1 MYALKKIE
9 KGMDFTMKLL
19 ECKKLSKSMNGKEAL
34 QNVDLVIPKGKIIGL
49 LGRNGSGKTTLIKL
63 INDLLVPSSGEVLI
77 NGEKPGVKTQKG

>member
-1 MYALKKIE
+1 
-9 KGMDFTMKLL
+9 MDFTMKLL

-63 INDLLVPSSGEVLI
+63 N
-77 NGEKPGVKTQKG
+77 